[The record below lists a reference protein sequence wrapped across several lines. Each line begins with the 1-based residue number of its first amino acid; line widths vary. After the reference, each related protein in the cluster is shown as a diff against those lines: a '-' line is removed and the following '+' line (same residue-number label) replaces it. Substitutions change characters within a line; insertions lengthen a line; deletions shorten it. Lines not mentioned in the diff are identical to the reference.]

1 MEQRNLLFPG
11 QRGLRAE
18 DILDR
23 LAHAPPP
30 GRRRAPQG
38 PQGLDAAETWPRG
51 DHDLNPD
58 FYDPKRKL
66 VAAAVLVPI
75 VVHEG
80 GLTVLL
86 TKRTEHL
93 DVHAGQIS
101 FPGGQIEPGDDSPEA
116 AALRETEEEIGL
128 SRRNVRLIGNLDTY
142 VTRTGF
148 QVTPVVGLVT
158 PPLALTLDAFEVAEA
173 FEAPLD
179 FFLASENLQRHSR
192 VYEGKDRHFYVFPY
206 GDYFIWGATA
216 GMLVNLTEILAND
229 RGGV

>member
-1 MEQRNLLFPG
+1 MEQRNLLSLG
-11 QRGLRAE
+11 RHGLSAG

-38 PQGLDAAETWPRG
+38 PEIAEFRPRG

-58 FYDPKRKL
+58 MYDPKRKL

-75 VVHEG
+75 VVHG
-80 GLTVLL
+80 TGLTVLF
-86 TKRTEHL
+86 TRRTEHL
-93 DVHAGQIS
+93 DAHPGQIS
-101 FPGGQIEPGDDSPEA
+101 FPGGRLEPGDDGPEG

-128 SRRNVRLIGNLDTY
+128 PRRCVRLIGALDTY

-148 QVTPVVGLVT
+148 EVTPIVGLVT
-158 PPLALTLDAFEVAEA
+158 PPFALRLGAFEVAEA

-179 FFLASENLQRHSR
+179 FFLASESLQRHSR
-192 VYEGKDRHFYVFPY
+192 VYEGKERHFYVFPY
-206 GDYFIWGATA
+206 NDYFIWGATA
-216 GMLVNLTEILAND
+216 GMMVNLTEILTAE
-229 RGGV
+229 RGGA